1 MTQQEYYTRLLH
13 YILLTGG
20 VSALAVLF
28 LAVFVGLYFWIKLR
42 A

>member
-1 MTQQEYYTRLLH
+1 MSQQEYYTRLLH

-20 VSALAVLF
+20 ISALAILF
-28 LAVFVGLYFWIKLR
+28 LASFVAIFFWIKLR